1 MYLLGAEDGQ
11 TAPLVTA
18 LTAHIARE
26 ARRIAARAPGGRLDP
41 PLTLALD
48 EAALISP
55 VPLESWTADMG
66 GRGVTIIAA
75 FQSRAQVVAR
85 WGETGASVILNN
97 SGSVMVFG
105 GTKDR
110 DDLAYWSALAGERD
124 EPVVSTN
131 DHGKVT
137 SRTVR
142 KVAVFAPAQL
152 ANLPAGKVVVFRR
165 GMPPAVGRVAM
176 AWNRRDVRAHA
187 KLARRET
194 AGVVAAAEDAARAA
208 TQATWVDDPHP
219 VGDAGD
225 WAGGTPASPTRWE
238 TDPAGVTREVG
249 DDRT

>member
-1 MYLLGAEDGQ
+1 
-11 TAPLVTA
+11 
-18 LTAHIARE
+18 
-26 ARRIAARAPGGRLDP
+26 
-41 PLTLALD
+41 
-48 EAALISP
+48 
-55 VPLESWTADMG
+55 MG
-66 GRGVTIIAA
+66 GRGVSIIAA

-124 EPVVSTN
+124 EPISTTD

-142 KVAVFAPAQL
+142 KVAVLTPAQL

-165 GMPPAVGRVAM
+165 GMAPAVGRVGM

-187 KLARRET
+187 KLSRREA

-208 TQATWVDDPHP
+208 YQGATWVDDPRP
-219 VGDAGD
+219 VPGEAGD
-225 WAGGTPASPTRWE
+225 WAGGPPAASTRWE
-238 TDPAGVTREVG
+238 TDRAGVTREVG
-249 DDRT
+249 DDRA

>member
-1 MYLLGAEDGQ
+1 
-11 TAPLVTA
+11 V
-18 LTAHIARE
+18 
-26 ARRIAARAPGGRLDP
+26 
-41 PLTLALD
+41 
-48 EAALISP
+48 S
-55 VPLESWTADMG
+55 
-66 GRGVTIIAA
+66 IIAA

-110 DDLAYWSALAGERD
+110 DDLAYWSALAGECD

-176 AWNRRDVRAHA
+176 AWNRRDVRTHA

-208 TQATWVDDPHP
+208 TQVATWVDDPRP
-219 VGDAGD
+219 VPGDTGD
-225 WAGGTPASPTRWE
+225 WAGGPPASPTRWE